1 MGDAEGSPKQRT
13 GVVAER
19 MEECVVEGVYERR
32 LRRLVIERNNPV
44 ADELTIKI
52 SNTLATI
59 GCVQLGNNDGSA
71 DNVEPEAGSLLVSA
85 ITRSRQ
91 SQRAQFWAT
100 NITVLELFITI
111 IDIAVAG
118 GIYLL

>member
-1 MGDAEGSPKQRT
+1 
-13 GVVAER
+13 
-19 MEECVVEGVYERR
+19 
-32 LRRLVIERNNPV
+32 VIERNNPV
-44 ADELTIKI
+44 AAELTIKI

-59 GCVQLGNNDGSA
+59 GCAQLGNNDGNA
-71 DNVEPEAGSLLVSA
+71 DDVEPEAGSLLVSA

-100 NITVLELFITI
+100 GITVLELFIAI